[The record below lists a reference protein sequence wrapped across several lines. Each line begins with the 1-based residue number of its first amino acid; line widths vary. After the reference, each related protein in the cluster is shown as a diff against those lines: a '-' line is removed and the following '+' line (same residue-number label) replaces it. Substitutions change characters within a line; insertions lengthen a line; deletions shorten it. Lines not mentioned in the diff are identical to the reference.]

1 MIVDIH
7 IYVYISININKY
19 ICIYT
24 YKVLNC
30 SKDTVLYE
38 SDINNPYKKR
48 KSRHTKEKPS
58 TEERPC
64 QDTARKWPPATKER
78 GLRETR
84 PANTL
89 TFDFQPPE
97 L

>member
-1 MIVDIH
+1 MIVDIY
-7 IYVYISININKY
+7 IYVYTSININKY

-30 SKDTVLYE
+30 SKNTVLYE

-48 KSRHTKEKPS
+48 KSRHTKEKN
-58 TEERPC
+58 
-64 QDTARKWPPATKER
+64 QAQRKDHVRTQQGSGHLQLKR

-89 TFDFQPPE
+89 TFDF
-97 L
+97 